1 MSFSRKSLKD
11 AGLSEEQIDK
21 VFALHTS
28 SVADMVS
35 KSDVQAQIDTAV
47 AESAKN
53 QKYDATQSD
62 EYKALQGKYS
72 ELEALGSDEFN
83 VVKKPY
89 KEMVWSKLDHGE
101 KHKPYAEQMS
111 ALAETMPDL
120 FVPQEEP
127 KEPEPKKPLFG
138 AQTEG
143 SVPTGKQAPSFM
155 DTWGFIPKKG

>member
-89 KEMVWSKLDHGE
+89 KEMVWSKLDQDR
-101 KHKPYAEQMS
+101 K
-111 ALAETMPDL
+111 
-120 FVPQEEP
+120 
-127 KEPEPKKPLFG
+127 
-138 AQTEG
+138 
-143 SVPTGKQAPSFM
+143 SVV
-155 DTWGFIPKKG
+155 